1 MGSLKKLLKG
11 PDGLIWDRG
20 RSNEWGRLL
29 EHGVGLQRP
38 EKERI
43 KGTGTIFF
51 VRKHTI
57 PEDRKISYTNYV
69 CNVRPQKEETH
80 RVRMTAGGDR
90 LDYPDDPS
98 SPAVSMQNAKLHIN
112 STISDAKRGARYLV
126 ADIHNFY
133 LGTPM
138 SYFQYLRVK
147 PDDIPQEIWDDPRY
161 DIVIED
167 DGYVYLEVRRGMY
180 GLKEAGVIAFNQ
192 LVKHLAPHGY
202 HPMKH
207 TAGLWRH
214 ETRKTTFALCVDD
227 FGIKYFSMDD
237 ANHLLAALR
246 TKYEITVDWTG
257 KLYCGLHL
265 EWNYAEGYVDV
276 SMPGYVHRA
285 LIRYGHKPP
294 AKPQHAPHRWI
305 EPTYG
310 SRAPQTPVAPTISA
324 PLDAKGTLRVQ
335 SVGGSFLFYG
345 RGVDPCILPTL
356 NESQTQQAK
365 PTEDTTAKCDMLM
378 DYLYT
383 YPDAT
388 IRFYASDMILKCTSD
403 AAYLA
408 LPKARSR
415 AAVYYHLGWTYSD
428 RVNGLLEVL
437 CQTIRNVVGHVV
449 QRRYDI

>member
-126 ADIHNFY
+126 ADIRNFY

-214 ETRKTTFALCVDD
+214 ETRQTTFALCVDD

-310 SRAPQTPVAPTISA
+310 SRAP
-324 PLDAKGTLRVQ
+324 
-335 SVGGSFLFYG
+335 
-345 RGVDPCILPTL
+345 
-356 NESQTQQAK
+356 
-365 PTEDTTAKCDMLM
+365 
-378 DYLYT
+378 
-383 YPDAT
+383 PDASHT
-388 IRFYASDMILKCTSD
+388 YHFRSSRRQRNPPSPIRRRQFPILRPWCRSLHIT
-403 AAYLA
+403 YL
-408 LPKARSR
+408 
-415 AAVYYHLGWTYSD
+415 
-428 RVNGLLEVL
+428 E
-437 CQTIRNVVGHVV
+437 
-449 QRRYDI
+449 